1 MNKEFISKLKNF
13 TLLYIEDEDGI
24 RENIGTIL
32 KDMFKKVYLV
42 ANTQDAYSIFLS
54 EKLDL
59 IISDIR
65 LKRDNGIDLI
75 KRIRK
80 DNTKIRIIITSAHT
94 DLSYM
99 LDATE
104 LNLVKYI
111 VKPINQT
118 KLNQALEAFLNTYK
132 DNVIYKLANN
142 YLFDEG
148 KSQIINQKEVYKLTK
163 KEHIFLK
170 LLIKKNR
177 IISYEEIQS
186 LIWNENNVMSQN
198 ALRVFIKNFRKK
210 LPKDSL
216 NNIQG
221 LGYRLLF

>member
-210 LPKDSL
+210 LPKNSL

>member
-32 KDMFKKVYLV
+32 KDMFKKVYL
-42 ANTQDAYSIFLS
+42 AENTQDAYSIFLS

-80 DNTKIRIIITSAHT
+80 DNTKIRVIITSAHT

-142 YLFDEG
+142 YLFDES

-170 LLIKKNR
+170 LLIKKDR
-177 IISYEEIQS
+177 IISYEEIES

-198 ALRVFIKNFRKK
+198 ALRVFIKNLRKK

>member
-1 MNKEFISKLKNF
+1 MNKEFISKLKIF
-13 TLLYIEDEDGI
+13 TLLYVEDEDGI
-24 RENIGTIL
+24 RQNIGAIFE
-32 KDMFKKVYLV
+32 DIFKKVYF
-42 ANTQDAYSIFLS
+42 ATNTQEAYEIFLN

-80 DNTKIRIIITSAHT
+80 NDTKIRVIITSAHT
-94 DLSYM
+94 DLNYM

-111 VKPINQT
+111 VKPISQT

-132 DNVIYKLANN
+132 DDVIYNIANN
-142 YLFDEG
+142 YLFDES

-163 KEHIFLK
+163 KEHNFLK

-221 LGYRLLF
+221 LGYRLFF

>member
-13 TLLYIEDEDGI
+13 TLLYLEDEDGI
-24 RENIGTIL
+24 RQNMGAIFQSI
-32 KDMFKKVYLV
+32 FKKVYF
-42 ANTQDAYSIFLS
+42 ATNTQEAYEIFLN

-80 DNTKIRIIITSAHT
+80 DNTKIRVIISSAHT
-94 DLSYM
+94 DLNYM

-111 VKPINQT
+111 IKPISQT

-132 DNVIYKLANN
+132 DDIIYKLKNN
-142 YLFDEG
+142 FLFDES
-148 KSQIINQKEVYKLTK
+148 KSQIIDQKKVYKLTK
-163 KEHIFLK
+163 KEHNFLK

-177 IISYEEIQS
+177 IISYEEIQN
-186 LIWNENNVMSQN
+186 LIWNDNNVMSQN

-210 LPKDSL
+210 LPTDSL